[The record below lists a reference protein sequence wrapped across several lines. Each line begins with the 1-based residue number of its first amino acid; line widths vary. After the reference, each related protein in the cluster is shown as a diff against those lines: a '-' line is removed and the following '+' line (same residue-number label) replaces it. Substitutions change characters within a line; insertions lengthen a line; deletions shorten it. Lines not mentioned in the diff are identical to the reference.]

1 MDLDENKA
9 KKYKNESFIGSFEFA
24 IKGVKTSIDEEQNM
38 RKHAL
43 IAILVILLGFLFHLS
58 AQEWLWILLAI
69 FLVIVTE
76 ILNSVIENIVDL
88 VTDYHYHSLA
98 KKAKDMSAG
107 AVLLMALFAVLVGM
121 IIFLPKIISLFN
133 LKGK

>member
-1 MDLDENKA
+1 MDLNENKV

-24 IKGVKTSIDEEQNM
+24 ITGIKTSIDEERNM

-43 IAILVILLGFLFHLS
+43 LAIFAIVLGFIFHLS
-58 AQEWLWILLAI
+58 VNEWLWILLAI

-76 ILNSVIENIVDL
+76 VLNSVIENVVDL
-88 VTDYHYHSLA
+88 VTGYHYHSLA

-107 AVLLMALFAVLVGM
+107 AVLLMVLFAVLVGM
-121 IIFLPKIISLFN
+121 IIFLPKIIELFT
-133 LKGK
+133 